1 MRDDT
6 THLHTMRR
14 LAESTVEEATLVW
27 FHELGYDYRP
37 GPESTHDGLF
47 AERKGYEDIALG
59 AGLQSAPERLN
70 PGLPPAI
77 ATPMEPKA

>member
-1 MRDDT
+1 MKFT
-6 THLHTMRR
+6 
-14 LAESTVEEATLVW
+14 ESTVEEATLEW
-27 FHELGYDYRP
+27 FQALGYDYRP
-37 GPESTHDGLF
+37 GLEIAHDGLA

-59 AGLQSAPERLN
+59 AGLQSFPESLN